1 MTIIYSTKVLCE
13 QNLFSKK
20 IAKIQRSYVSLR
32 GHTTFVLLTPART
45 MTINDKDAIYCN
57 DVNKTSISV
66 ELLSINSI
74 RYVSQRSKVGPR
86 LK

>member
-1 MTIIYSTKVLCE
+1 MNKTC
-13 QNLFSKK
+13 FRKK

-57 DVNKTSISV
+57 DVNKTSISD
-66 ELLSINSI
+66 ELLAINI
-74 RYVSQRSKVGPR
+74 LRYIT
-86 LK
+86 